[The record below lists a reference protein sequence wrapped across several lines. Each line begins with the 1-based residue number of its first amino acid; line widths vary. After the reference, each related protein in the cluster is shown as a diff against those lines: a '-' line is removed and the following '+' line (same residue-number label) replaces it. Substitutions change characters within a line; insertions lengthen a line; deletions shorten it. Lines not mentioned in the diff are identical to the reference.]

1 MSKFRELF
9 ETAFKEW
16 NYPDGFDDSILDGDP
31 AEDGDW
37 LEEQFAV
44 KVVGGTTP
52 SGLSFEEDYGV
63 EVPYV
68 CFNRNTK
75 EFSVIEELL
84 PESHSVD
91 MKRSNETGSTVY
103 KRDYYSVFYPEKEA
117 NRMAEGFKAEFPN
130 AELQIIKVYGYSD
143 KPCYEDPSVAVD
155 AYIDEYKE
163 DMATP
168 EYEPED
174 YDY

>member
-1 MSKFRELF
+1 MSKFRELM
-9 ETAFKEW
+9 EATLKEW

-31 AEDGDW
+31 AEEGDW

-44 KVVGGTTP
+44 KIIGGTTP

-63 EVPYV
+63 EIPYV
-68 CFNRNTK
+68 CFNRKTK

-84 PESHSVD
+84 PADYSVD

-103 KRDYYSVFYPEKEA
+103 NRDYYSTFYSEEEA
-117 NRMAEGFKAEFPN
+117 KKMAEGFKVDFPN

-143 KPCYEDPSVAVD
+143 HQYYEDPSVAVN

-168 EYEPED
+168 EYEPD
-174 YDY
+174 YD